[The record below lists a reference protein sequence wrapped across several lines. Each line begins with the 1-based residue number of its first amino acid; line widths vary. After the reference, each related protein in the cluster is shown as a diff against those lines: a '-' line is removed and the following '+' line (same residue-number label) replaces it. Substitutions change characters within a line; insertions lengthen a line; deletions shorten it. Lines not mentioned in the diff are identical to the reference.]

1 MGKSHSPPQLLCEAD
16 TLLFFFLTF
25 YFVLEYSWLIPTKN
39 LPAMQET
46 LVQSLGLQDPL
57 EKGME
62 THSSILAWKI
72 PMDKGAWQA
81 TVHGVT
87 KSRTRPSD

>member
-16 TLLFFFLTF
+16 TLFFFLTF

-62 THSSILAWKI
+62 THSSILAWRI

-87 KSRTRPSD
+87 KSRTRLSD